1 MVKKGY
7 KQTELGVIPEKWTVS
22 TIGAIADVKTG
33 PFGSALHANDYVQD
47 GTPIITVEHLGET
60 GLTRQNLPK
69 VSAEDRRRLSAYSM
83 QEGDIVFS
91 RVGSVDR
98 NAYVTAAENGWLFSG
113 RILRLRAKSE
123 ELSTRYLGYY
133 FKAEETKERVRG
145 VAVGQTMASLNTKLM
160 NAFKVVL
167 PTVEEQ
173 KNIAALLSNMDTL
186 ISALEKQISK
196 KKAIKQGAMLEL
208 LTGKRRLPGFFGEWQ
223 SFEFGYLFD
232 FIPNNAFTRA
242 QMDVSGRVKNIHY
255 GDILTKYGAYI
266 SADSKDIP
274 YIAKEIDLSR
284 FSEKCYLQSGDLVI
298 ADTAEDETV
307 GKALEVINV
316 ECPVLA
322 GQHTLLC
329 RPKVRFAEKFLGYY
343 LNAACYHDQM
353 LPYIVGTKVSSVSK
367 ASIAQTKL
375 VVPKYEEQQAIS
387 YILADMDDE
396 ITELEQKLAKY
407 RQVKQGMMQR
417 LLTGKIRLKNDVVD
431 SVHTEQK
438 VSAKKS
444 PVSSAHNHLFDDA
457 VAIAAIVDAF
467 YSDKYPLG
475 RVKAQK
481 LLYLLH
487 RHQGVSVSDFKKKA
501 AGPYADTV
509 RYKGGEPIAKKNKY
523 IVSESGRQG
532 TRYSKG
538 TNMGQ
543 ALDYVE
549 RWGMQADLQWL
560 KENFLHTSRNDLELF
575 ATVDM
580 AMCDLDEVGISVS
593 VESIKNLIASNKEW
607 KAKLSKTYF
616 SDWDIARAIKK
627 CTELFN

>member
-1 MVKKGY
+1 MDCLHNWSNCRCY
-7 KQTELGVIPEKWTVS
+7 
-22 TIGAIADVKTG
+22 KTG

-160 NAFKVVL
+160 NAFKAVL

-186 ISALEKQISK
+186 ISTLEKQISK

-208 LTGKRRLPGFFGEWQ
+208 LTGKRRLPGFEGEWEA
-223 SFEFGYLFD
+223 FVFGDLFD

-266 SADSKDIP
+266 SAGSKDIP
-274 YIAKEIDLSR
+274 YIAKEIDLNR
-284 FSEKCYLQSGDLVI
+284 FAEKCYLQSGDLVI

-316 ECPVLA
+316 ERPVLA

-387 YILADMDDE
+387 SILADMDDE

-407 RQVKQGMMQR
+407 RQVKQGMMQQ

-444 PVSSAHNHLFDDA
+444 PVCSAHNHQFDDA
-457 VAIAAIVDAF
+457 VAIAAIVNAF

-475 RVKAQK
+475 RVKVQK

-523 IVSESGRQG
+523 IVSESGKQG

>member
-1 MVKKGY
+1 MVNGRNKYRIKD
-7 KQTELGVIPEKWTVS
+7 IF
-22 TIGAIADVKTG
+22 D
-33 PFGSALHANDYVQD
+33 
-47 GTPIITVEHLGET
+47 
-60 GLTRQNLPK
+60 
-69 VSAEDRRRLSAYSM
+69 LSAGGDVDKEHFSAYKTSEHRYPIYSNSL
-83 QEGDIVFS
+83 ENHGLYGYTSNPKYSADSVTITG
-91 RVGSVDR
+91 RGSVGHAEYREDEFDAIIR
-98 NAYVTAAENGWLFSG
+98 LLVLKPKRSNVCAQFVADYINNCVDFSLESTGVPQLTAPQIMNV
-113 RILRLRAKSE
+113 
-123 ELSTRYLGYY
+123 EL
-133 FKAEETKERVRG
+133 E
-145 VAVGQTMASLNTKLM
+145 
-160 NAFKVVL
+160 L
-167 PTVEEQ
+167 PQYDEQ
-173 KNIAALLSNMDTL
+173 KEVTTVLANVSSL
-186 ISALEKQISK
+186 IDMLGKQISK
-196 KKAIKQGAMLEL
+196 KKAIKQGAMQEL
-208 LTGKRRLPGFFGEWQ
+208 LTGKRRLPGFEGEWNKCKLGSLGVFVKGTGISRNQ
-223 SFEFGYLFD
+223 SNSGNLPAVRYGELYTKHQNYVTNYFSHISEEVAA
-232 FIPNNAFTRA
+232 NAQR
-242 QMDVSGRVKNIHY
+242 VSR
-255 GDILTKYGAYI
+255 GDILFAASGETKEEIGKCAAIIHETDVYAGG
-266 SADSKDIP
+266 DI
-274 YIAKEIDLSR
+274 
-284 FSEKCYLQSGDLVI
+284 LVFRP
-298 ADTAEDETV
+298 ATQLD
-307 GKALEVINV
+307 
-316 ECPVLA
+316 PVFM
-322 GQHTLLC
+322 GTLLNTADVC
-329 RPKVRFAEKFLGYY
+329 KQRAEKGQGDAVVHIHADALSSI
-343 LNAACYHDQM
+343 NAM
-353 LPYIVGTKVSSVSK
+353 IPNI
-367 ASIAQTKL
+367 
-375 VVPKYEEQQAIS
+375 EEQQAIAD
-387 YILADMDDE
+387 ILLGMDKE
-396 ITELEQKLAKY
+396 IELLESKLGKY
-407 RQVKQGMMQR
+407 RQVKQGMMQQ
-417 LLTGKIRLKNDVVD
+417 LLTGKIRLKNDIVN

-475 RVKAQK
+475 RVKVQK

-501 AGPYADTV
+501 AGPYADAV

-616 SDWDIARAIKK
+616 SDRDIARAIKK

>member
-1 MVKKGY
+1 MVKPGY
-7 KQTELGVIPEKWTVS
+7 KQTEVGVIPEKWTIS

-33 PFGSALHANDYVQD
+33 PFGSALHAEDYVQD

-60 GLTRQNLPK
+60 GLTHQNLPK
-69 VSAEDRRRLSAYSM
+69 VSEKDRHRLFAYSM

-98 NAYVTAAENGWLFSG
+98 NAYVTASENGWLFSG
-113 RILRLRAKSE
+113 RILRIRAKSE
-123 ELSTRYLGYY
+123 ELSTQYLGYY
-133 FKAEETKERVRG
+133 FKSEDAKERIRN

-167 PTVEEQ
+167 PTIEEQ
-173 KNIAALLSNMDTL
+173 KDIAALLSNMDTL

-196 KKAIKQGAMLEL
+196 KKAIKQGAMQEL
-208 LTGKRRLPGFFGEWQ
+208 LTGKRRLPGFSGEWQ
-223 SFEFGYLFD
+223 NIVLGTVSSFYNGGTPSKTRKD
-232 FIPNNAFTRA
+232 WWSGNIPW
-242 QMDVSGRVKNIHY
+242 
-255 GDILTKYGAYI
+255 I
-266 SADSKDIP
+266 SSS
-274 YIAKEIDLSR
+274 DLSESTITSVKISR
-284 FSEKCYLQSGDLVI
+284 FVSQEAVARSATRICPRNAVLIVSRVG
-298 ADTAEDETV
+298 V
-307 GKALEVINV
+307 GKVAVSPCE
-316 ECPVLA
+316 
-322 GQHTLLC
+322 LC
-329 RPKVRFAEKFLGYY
+329 TSQDFTT
-343 LNAACYHDQM
+343 
-353 LPYIVGTKVSSVSK
+353 IVSSRHNPYFLAYMLMPIMKKLAIQSQGT
-367 ASIAQTKL
+367 SIKGITTEDIQKIAIPT
-375 VVPKYEEQQAIS
+375 PSEEEQNAIVD
-387 YILADMDDE
+387 ILADTDSE
-396 ITELEQKLAKY
+396 IEALEQKLKKY
-407 RQVKQGMMQR
+407 RQVKQGMMQQ

-438 VSAKKS
+438 ASTKKS
-444 PVSSAHNHLFDDA
+444 PVRSAHNHQFDDA
-457 VAIAAIVDAF
+457 VSIAAIVDAF

-475 RVKAQK
+475 RVKVQK

-487 RHQGVSVSDFKKKA
+487 RHQGVCVSDFKKKA

-523 IVSESGRQG
+523 IVSESGKQG
-532 TRYSKG
+532 TRYFRG
-538 TNMGQ
+538 ENMAQ

-560 KENFLHTSRNDLELF
+560 KDNFLHASRNDLELF

>member
-1 MVKKGY
+1 MVKPGY
-7 KQTELGVIPEKWTVS
+7 KQTEVGVIPEKWTIS

-33 PFGSALHANDYVQD
+33 PFGSALHAEDYVQD

-60 GLTRQNLPK
+60 GLTHQNLPK
-69 VSAEDRRRLSAYSM
+69 VSEKDRHRLFAYSM

-98 NAYVTAAENGWLFSG
+98 NAYVTAIENGWLFSG
-113 RILRLRAKSE
+113 RILRLRAKNE
-123 ELSTRYLGYY
+123 KLSTQYLGYY
-133 FKAEETKERVRG
+133 FKSEDAKERIRN
-145 VAVGQTMASLNTKLM
+145 VAVGQTMPSLNTKLM

-167 PTVEEQ
+167 PTIEEQ
-173 KNIAALLSNMDTL
+173 KDIAALLSNMDTL

-196 KKAIKQGAMLEL
+196 KKAIKQGAMQEL
-208 LTGKRRLPGFFGEWQ
+208 LTGKRRLPGFSGEWQ
-223 SFEFGYLFD
+223 NIVLGTVSSFYNGGTPSKTRKD
-232 FIPNNAFTRA
+232 WWSGNIPW
-242 QMDVSGRVKNIHY
+242 
-255 GDILTKYGAYI
+255 I
-266 SADSKDIP
+266 SSS
-274 YIAKEIDLSR
+274 DLSESTITSVKISR
-284 FSEKCYLQSGDLVI
+284 FVSQEAVARSATRICPRNAVLIVSRVG
-298 ADTAEDETV
+298 V
-307 GKALEVINV
+307 GKVAVSPCE
-316 ECPVLA
+316 
-322 GQHTLLC
+322 LC
-329 RPKVRFAEKFLGYY
+329 TSQDFTT
-343 LNAACYHDQM
+343 
-353 LPYIVGTKVSSVSK
+353 IVSSRHNPYFLAYMLMPIMKKLAIQSQGT
-367 ASIAQTKL
+367 SIKGITTEDIQKIAIPT
-375 VVPKYEEQQAIS
+375 PSEEEQNAIVD
-387 YILADMDDE
+387 ILADTDSE
-396 ITELEQKLAKY
+396 IEALEQKLKKY
-407 RQVKQGMMQR
+407 RQVKQGMMQQ

-438 VSAKKS
+438 ASTKKS
-444 PVSSAHNHLFDDA
+444 PVRSAHNHQFDDA
-457 VAIAAIVDAF
+457 VSIAAIVDAF

-475 RVKAQK
+475 RVKVQK

-487 RHQGVSVSDFKKKA
+487 RHQGVCVSDFKKKA

-523 IVSESGRQG
+523 IVSESGKQG
-532 TRYSKG
+532 TRYFRG
-538 TNMGQ
+538 ENMAQ

-560 KENFLHTSRNDLELF
+560 KDNFLHASRNDLELF